1 MKCYL
6 LTVELLASSYYARGN
21 MSKAIRNKFG
31 KQVRNLRRERRWSQE
46 DLADNSGVH
55 RTYIGAIERGEQN
68 VSIDNIIKLAKA
80 LDVSL
85 EQLFKGL

>member
-1 MKCYL
+1 
-6 LTVELLASSYYARGN
+6 

-31 KQVRNLRRERRWSQE
+31 KQIRNLRRDRGWSQE

-80 LDVSL
+80 LGISL

>member
-1 MKCYL
+1 
-6 LTVELLASSYYARGN
+6 

-31 KQVRNLRRERRWSQE
+31 KQVRSLRRERGWSQE

-80 LDVSL
+80 LGISL